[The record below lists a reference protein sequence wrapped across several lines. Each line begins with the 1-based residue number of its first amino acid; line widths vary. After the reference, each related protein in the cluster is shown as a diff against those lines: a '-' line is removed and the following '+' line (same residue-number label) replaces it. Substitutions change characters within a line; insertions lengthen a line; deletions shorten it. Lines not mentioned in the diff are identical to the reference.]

1 MKKYIVSLVFF
12 IIIIKAFSCE
22 HLQER
27 EFRGKFCKIANIFI
41 DDTLQELVN
50 GEKIYGE
57 QIRGVV
63 YFEGFDFLHYSA
75 EISGIEPMLE
85 ETYVLLK
92 EYYAAENQSDNSLTI
107 LS

>member
-1 MKKYIVSLVFF
+1 MFFF
-12 IIIIKAFSCE
+12 IIIIKDFSCE

-27 EFRGKFCKIANIFI
+27 EFRGKFCKIANVFM

-50 GEKIYGE
+50 GKKEFGE

-63 YFEGFDFLHYSA
+63 YFEGFDF
-75 EISGIEPMLE
+75 PN
-85 ETYVLLK
+85 YVS
-92 EYYAAENQSDNSLTI
+92 YFVSIYTENFTGSYNSLTI

>member
-27 EFRGKFCKIANIFI
+27 EFRGKFCKIANVFM

-50 GEKIYGE
+50 GKKEFGE
-57 QIRGVV
+57 EIRGVV
-63 YFEGFDFLHYSA
+63 YFEGFDFPNYEA
-75 EISGIEPMLE
+75 ERLGIEPMLE
-85 ETYVLLK
+85 RNICFT
-92 EYYAAENQSDNSLTI
+92 QRI
-107 LS
+107 LCSRKSTR

>member
-1 MKKYIVSLVFF
+1 MKKYIVSFVFF

-27 EFRGKFCKIANIFI
+27 EFRGKFCKIANVFM

-50 GEKIYGE
+50 GEKVFGE

-63 YFEGFDFLHYSA
+63 YFEGFDFPNYVSYFVSHLHRKFYR
-75 EISGIEPMLE
+75 
-85 ETYVLLK
+85 VL
-92 EYYAAENQSDNSLTI
+92 
-107 LS
+107 